1 MVVFQ
6 SKLIAV
12 KNLATAVVVVALM
25 CTLGTRLLKT
35 APHTATR
42 YCVRCVKDRGNP
54 VICGAFLRLAEDTP
68 EVQVNRSNQSKIWD
82 GYFQESVRN
91 KELHQNMST

>member
-6 SKLIAV
+6 SKLISV
-12 KNLATAVVVVALM
+12 KNLAVAVVVVALM
-25 CTLGTRLLKT
+25 CTLGTQT

-54 VICGAFLRLAEDTP
+54 VICGAFLRLAEGTP
-68 EVQVNRSNQSKIWD
+68 EAQVNRSNQSKIWD
-82 GYFQESVRN
+82 GCFQESVRN
-91 KELHQNMST
+91 KELHQNMSN